1 MAAQFHLEILTPE
14 RAFYVGECTS
24 LVLPTSDGMMGVQA
38 HHTPL
43 TAAIMDGEVSFL
55 MPDGTRQVC
64 AVTQGM
70 ADVSDNRVR
79 ILCETALRPD
89 EIDEEKERR
98 EAQEA
103 AQKLR
108 EKQGERD
115 YVLTQLAF
123 SRATSRLRVK
133 HHNI

>member
-14 RAFYVGECTS
+14 RTFYVGECTS
-24 LVLPTSDGMMGVQA
+24 LVLPTSDGMMGIQA

-43 TAAIMDGEVSFL
+43 TAVLVDGEVSFL
-55 MPDGTRQVC
+55 LPDGTRQIC
-64 AVTQGM
+64 AATQGM

-89 EIDEEKERR
+89 EIDEEQERR